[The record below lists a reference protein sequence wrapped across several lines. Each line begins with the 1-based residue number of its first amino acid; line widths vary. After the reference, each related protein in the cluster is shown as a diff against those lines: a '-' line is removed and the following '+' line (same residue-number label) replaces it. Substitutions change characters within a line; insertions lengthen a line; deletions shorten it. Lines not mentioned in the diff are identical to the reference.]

1 MIEELIFLEKTHIKN
16 LKIDEKKTFF
26 KQVIRN
32 LRLPIIEKERE
43 NLKNE
48 IISCKDQ
55 DRLNKLIKKYDEI
68 NNEIKSIRNKI
79 LE

>member
-1 MIEELIFLEKTHIKN
+1 MKRKHFLN
-16 LKIDEKKTFF
+16 
-26 KQVIRN
+26 
-32 LRLPIIEKERE
+32 RLSEIYDYQLLEKERE

-68 NNEIKSIRNKI
+68 NNEIKNIRNKI
-79 LE
+79 LSNVHIVFI